1 MSISLTF
8 TGSAGSTYTPP
19 GSAALYGAMVYNAA
33 GNGIRPTPD
42 NFSQLIDAI
51 SAETTGYAEAIIDFT
66 GVSAGAEAGLCFIDG
81 TRSGFSLI
89 ITSSSLVLR
98 KEVSGSPGPTITS
111 LSTTNSG
118 SATYRLSITL
128 ATGAVV
134 VTKDSV
140 QVLTG
145 TYTDI
150 VSGLRPGLQSY
161 IYGGTGASYGS
172 LTTSTGTGIAR
183 TIDSIGSSG
192 VVTIGATG
200 TAITTTGL
208 GTLTSLTIGGVAVT
222 ALSATG
228 GDGTF
233 TTPVMAEGLSVG
245 LIGAAVGVIAGDGTN
260 TASTT
265 CTLVLPTGWSY
276 ITLAGTLNTSTTSL
290 LYNAAP
296 AVAAGDQIVG
306 ETAKITLYQSLDAE
320 TDYVGT
326 QTLYH
331 IDATDGIWRA
341 FNLTTGIGGGST
353 ASPSGT
359 SFVLQVGTPVAR
371 GAGSVTPTGRSL
383 SLVVGTATASG
394 GAGSPG
400 NATPSGVSVSLQVGT
415 SVGRGS
421 ATASPT
427 GVSLSLTN
435 GTPVSRGAA
444 IVQAVGVAISLVSGL
459 ISFPRTDESPNLP
472 TFLAESVSK
481 LRKTFRKSFRKK

>member
-8 TGSAGSTYTPP
+8 TGSAGSTYTPL
-19 GSAALYGAMVYNAA
+19 GTATLYGAMVYNAA

-42 NFSQLIDAI
+42 NFSQLIDVIA
-51 SAETTGYAEAIIDFT
+51 AETTGYSEAVIDFT
-66 GVSAGAEAGLCFIDG
+66 GASGGSEAGLCFIDG

-98 KEVSGSPGPTITS
+98 KEVSGSAGPTITS

-145 TYTDI
+145 IYTDI
-150 VSGLRPGLQSY
+150 VSGLHPGIQSY
-161 IYGGTGASYGS
+161 IYGGTGASYAS
-172 LTTSTGTGIAR
+172 LTTSTGTGVAR

-192 VVTIGATG
+192 VVTLGAAG
-200 TAITTTGL
+200 SAITTSGL
-208 GTLTSLTIGGVAVT
+208 GTLTSLTINGVAVT

-233 TTPVMAEGLSVG
+233 TAPAMAEGLSVG
-245 LIGAAVGVIAGDGTN
+245 LLGSSVGAIAGDGTN

-265 CTLVLPTGWSY
+265 CTLALPVGWSY
-276 ITLAGTLNTSTTSL
+276 VTLSGTLNTSTASL

-296 AVAAGDQIVG
+296 AVAVNDQIVG
-306 ETAKITLYQSLDAE
+306 ESAKISLYPSLDAE

-331 IDATDGIWRA
+331 IDATDGIWRS
-341 FNLTTGIGGGST
+341 FVLTTGEVGGGLT
-353 ASPSGT
+353 
-359 SFVLQVGTPVAR
+359 
-371 GAGSVTPTGRSL
+371 
-383 SLVVGTATASG
+383 
-394 GAGSPG
+394 
-400 NATPSGVSVSLQVGT
+400 VSLTGV
-415 SVGRGS
+415 S
-421 ATASPT
+421 ATANVGTITPILGDPSLSVAVT
-427 GVSLSLTN
+427 GVAGTGTVGTVVPSLGS
-435 GTPVSRGAA
+435 GAD
-444 IVQAVGVAISLVSGL
+444 ITVAISGVASTGTVGTVTPVLGGTTLTVGITGASGTGTVGTVTTTLTDYIVRVSTDL
-459 ISFPRTDESPNLP
+459 PKFIVSVAKSIRRSF
-472 TFLAESVSK
+472 K
-481 LRKTFRKSFRKK
+481 KSFRKK